1 MPETHRVFRTSDLVP
16 GDILGKG
23 FFGQAVKVTHKLT
36 NEVMVLKELYRFD
49 EDAQKS
55 FLKEVMSMD
64 LFSLNS
70 VYPFKKQKM
79 LVVLCVIS
87 NSRSSSTFIEG
98 LVQYFSAFESIFFLS
113 GISIEDIRPSKC
125 IEAPWSDVQGQ
136 KTKPRHRVY

>member
-55 FLKEVMSMD
+55 FLKEVM
-64 LFSLNS
+64 
-70 VYPFKKQKM
+70 
-79 LVVLCVIS
+79 
-87 NSRSSSTFIEG
+87 
-98 LVQYFSAFESIFFLS
+98 
-113 GISIEDIRPSKC
+113 
-125 IEAPWSDVQGQ
+125 
-136 KTKPRHRVY
+136 